1 MATVAPASHLPR
13 NSVALSGALK
23 HAGYTPTA
31 CSCVFWRQALDNAS
45 VGIMHHAPNL
55 GHAAFVLEKSIVNGV
70 GVRLQISL
78 ISFQKFRWTGAGSR
92 GRVIVDD
99 DRMM

>member
-45 VGIMHHAPNL
+45 VGIMAPTSYL
-55 GHAAFVLEKSIVNGV
+55 DQPA
-70 GVRLQISL
+70 R
-78 ISFQKFRWTGAGSR
+78 
-92 GRVIVDD
+92 RVFAS
-99 DRMM
+99 